1 MKAAMTAAR
10 WCLDI
15 QPGETVLIVTDTEIS
30 PLIYYTLA
38 GAIHTMGGIPVISL
52 MRPLPYASAEPPT
65 AVAEAMKSCDIIINC
80 ASRTITHSAAR
91 HEAQFR
97 HGKRVLVMP
106 AMTEDMLI
114 RGAGAADFEVVKD
127 ITGKVVEFL
136 GSGRSVRVTSKHGT
150 DVTFSIDGRPAK
162 PAHGQ
167 IRPPELLSVFPG
179 GETPLCPVDGS
190 VNGQI
195 VIDSYML
202 DVGLVDRPIIWTV
215 KQGQVVDIKGGHA
228 ADALLRI
235 LEVRGDEYSRYIGEF
250 SVGTN
255 YAARPIGNNIEDKQ
269 VYGSVHFAI
278 GTGSSYPPYYFAK
291 YKSSIHLDGVI
302 LKPDVFVDDRAL
314 ITNGEI
320 VIAPRPKDWIA
331 SQYYGPDLSLHP

>member
-1 MKAAMTAAR
+1 MQPTFWYEQLDTTPKPGRIAELMKAAMTAAR

-215 KQGQVVDIKGGHA
+215 KQGQVVDIKPSRGCS
-228 ADALLRI
+228 DA
-235 LEVRGDEYSRYIGEF
+235 
-250 SVGTN
+250 
-255 YAARPIGNNIEDKQ
+255 NI
-269 VYGSVHFAI
+269 
-278 GTGSSYPPYYFAK
+278 GSSGRRLF
-291 YKSSIHLDGVI
+291 
-302 LKPDVFVDDRAL
+302 
-314 ITNGEI
+314 
-320 VIAPRPKDWIA
+320 
-331 SQYYGPDLSLHP
+331 SLHWRVLCGHELRGAANR